1 MTHQSDLSYI
11 QRSVSTS
18 WFYGWFLVYV
28 FRWDRFEA
36 LRLRRLMRFELRSV
50 VTLLVL
56 ISLALQL
63 AYDIGSAR
71 LKYLEGFWVNPRTNE
86 IQSKPAQQWNEKDT
100 LHVEPLYYTLACCLA
115 FENCVFFLLQAFWS
129 YISKS
134 VTKSS
139 FMSSF
144 EFKVNITASCFVLV
158 LFPTAQFL
166 FRNDFLYREVV
177 PQIIFSALMFITGV
191 LGLRT
196 HFRLVALIKNA
207 RAIMNETTINVVHK
221 LEYFRDMNTILT
233 FSFFACALSLGIT
246 AADGLMPHPVIAG
259 NKLASDV
266 LITNLNFFSFIIW
279 VTLTLIFYPR
289 KTGISSPFGSSNQ
302 SLPQKAGTREAHLP
316 RFNDIRPHDEAPYR
330 KVTDREDSPGHEL
343 YVIDSDTTMT
353 PHTPR
358 YNHHRSLSSQSRH
371 DTSPAAPTP
380 SPAAVVYPPAAVA
393 VVTPLTRSSTS
404 GSKPALETR
413 TLYYHEALLKAQQ
426 EQQQDQ
432 ANQPYPQAAQPKN
445 HVSEQHIPITI
456 PTGNGADSLPERSF
470 SQNSHYSHHHHQ
482 HHNHQPRR
490 STSQGSQRPPIS
502 SKRPGRNTPS
512 VDYRAGPREY
522 PSIAQESLNWSH
534 SRNASTASHLPYQ
547 PTRPRDG
554 RESAMAHPSRDQHQE
569 HDAEDEEQEEAD
581 RNIIHIAYV
590 RRMTQEG
597 AVAAAGPYG
606 SFYEG
611 VGQDDAAYAPT
622 MATANTPLRP
632 YSPRHV

>member
-1 MTHQSDLSYI
+1 MTHLSDLSYI

-71 LKYLEGFWVNPRTNE
+71 LKYLEGFWVNPRTKE
-86 IQSKPAQQWNEKDT
+86 IQSKPAQHWNEKDT
-100 LHVEPLYYTLACCLA
+100 LHVEPLYYTLAFCLA

-144 EFKVNITASCFVLV
+144 EFKVNITVSCFVLV

-166 FRNDFLYREVV
+166 FRNDFLYREAI
-177 PQIIFSALMFITGV
+177 PQIIFSALMFITGI

-233 FSFFACALSLGIT
+233 FSFFACALSLGVT
-246 AADGLMPHPVIAG
+246 AADGLMPHPVISG
-259 NKLASDV
+259 NKLVSDI

-289 KTGISSPFGSSNQ
+289 KTGVCSPFGSSNQ

-330 KVTDREDSPGHEL
+330 KVTDIEDSPGHEL

-353 PHTPR
+353 PHAPR
-358 YNHHRSLSSQSRH
+358 YRHHRSLSSQSRH
-371 DTSPAAPTP
+371 DTSPVAPTP
-380 SPAAVVYPPAAVA
+380 PPAAVVS
-393 VVTPLTRSSTS
+393 PLTRSSTS

-432 ANQPYPQAAQPKN
+432 ANQHYPQAARAKN
-445 HVSEQHIPITI
+445 NTIVIEQTTLPATV
-456 PTGNGADSLPERSF
+456 PTGADSLPQRSF
-470 SQNSHYSHHHHQ
+470 SQNSHHGQ
-482 HHNHQPRR
+482 HHRQPHR
-490 STSQGSQRPPIS
+490 STSQ
-502 SKRPGRNTPS
+502 
-512 VDYRAGPREY
+512 
-522 PSIAQESLNWSH
+522 
-534 SRNASTASHLPYQ
+534 
-547 PTRPRDG
+547 
-554 RESAMAHPSRDQHQE
+554 
-569 HDAEDEEQEEAD
+569 
-581 RNIIHIAYV
+581 
-590 RRMTQEG
+590 
-597 AVAAAGPYG
+597 
-606 SFYEG
+606 
-611 VGQDDAAYAPT
+611 
-622 MATANTPLRP
+622 
-632 YSPRHV
+632 

>member
-1 MTHQSDLSYI
+1 MTHLSDLSYI

-28 FRWDRFEA
+28 YRWDRFEA

-71 LKYLEGFWVNPRTNE
+71 LKYLEGFWVNPRTKE
-86 IQSKPAQQWNEKDT
+86 IQSKPAQQWNVQDT

-166 FRNDFLYREVV
+166 FRNDFLYREAV
-177 PQIIFSALMFITGV
+177 PQVIFSTLMFITGI

-233 FSFFACALSLGIT
+233 FSFFACALALGT
-246 AADGLMPHPVIAG
+246 TSADGLMPHPVIAG
-259 NKLASDV
+259 NKLASDI

-302 SLPQKAGTREAHLP
+302 SLPQKPGTREAHLP
-316 RFNDIRPHDEAPYR
+316 RFNDIRPHDDAPYR
-330 KVTDREDSPGHEL
+330 KVVDTEDSPGYEL

-353 PHTPR
+353 SHAPR
-358 YNHHRSLSSQSRH
+358 HHRNLSSQSRH

-380 SPAAVVYPPAAVA
+380 PPAAVVP
-393 VVTPLTRSSTS
+393 PLTRSSTS
-404 GSKPALETR
+404 GSKPAIETR

-426 EQQQDQ
+426 EQQQGQ
-432 ANQPYPQAAQPKN
+432 ANQQYSQAARAKN
-445 HVSEQHIPITI
+445 NVSEHNI
-456 PTGNGADSLPERSF
+456 PTTDPTDVASLPQRAF
-470 SQNSHYSHHHHQ
+470 SQNSHYSHHS
-482 HHNHQPRR
+482 QPHR
-490 STSQGSQRPPIS
+490 SASQGSHRPPIS

-512 VDYRAGPREY
+512 VVDYRATPREY
-522 PSIAQESLNWSH
+522 PSIAQESLNWSNHQTH
-534 SRNASTASHLPYQ
+534 SRNTSTASHLPYQ
-547 PTRPRDG
+547 QTRSRDG
-554 RESAMAHPSRDQHQE
+554 RESAMANPPRRDYQHE
-569 HDAEDEEQEEAD
+569 HDEEDEEGD
-581 RNIIHIAYV
+581 RNIIQIAYV
-590 RRMTQEG
+590 RRMTQDG
-597 AVAAAGPYG
+597 GVGPYG

-611 VGQDDAAYAPT
+611 VGQDDAASAAAPT
-622 MATANTPLRP
+622 AAADTPRP